1 MEPLL
6 ITINDAADTLAISA
20 RTVRRMLERG
30 DLPTVRVGRSIR
42 IPTKALKDWVDQV
55 TDHSEKRIQAQRM
68 SRCSTNGKKPPS
80 GRLVAPTNA
89 SKELDD
95 LLAPKKT

>member
-6 ITINDAADTLAISA
+6 ITINDAANILAIST
-20 RTVRRMLERG
+20 RTVRRMLDRG

-42 IPTKALKDWVDQV
+42 IPTKALKDWVEQGTDQ
-55 TDHSEKRIQAQRM
+55 SEKLIQTRFI
-68 SRCSTNGKKPPS
+68 SRCSTHGKKPSS
-80 GRLVAPTNA
+80 GQLVAPTTA

-95 LLAPKKT
+95 LLALKKT